1 MNAYEQK
8 QEARRER
15 ILARA
20 DRLRNEGQAKVNS
33 GFERLRAI
41 PFGQPILIGHYSE
54 SRDRNYRRKA
64 CGAIDKGFELQ
75 KAAGEAQARADAVGT
90 GGVSSDDPD
99 AVVKLSSELAS
110 LKANQR
116 QMKAIND
123 AWRKAGSPAPDDL
136 TGWQKVADAPDVMM
150 NVNDLSRVRELLARK
165 LVVRP
170 FPPYRLS
177 NNSANI
183 RRIEQRI
190 EVLKRNATRETRE
203 EDYQGVVKLV
213 ENAEANRVQL
223 IFPGKPSAEVRT
235 KLKRAGFRW
244 SPSEGA
250 WQRQLNNSAVYWA
263 RELVKEITKEGT
275 NGT

>member
-1 MNAYEQK
+1 MNEYEMK

-20 DRLRNEGQAKVNS
+20 DRLRSEGQARYN
-33 GFERLRAI
+33 RAKEMASVI
-41 PFGQPILIGHYSE
+41 PFGQPILVGHYSE
-54 SRDRNYRRKA
+54 KRDRNYRAKIHSNFGKA
-64 CGAIDKGFELQ
+64 F
-75 KAAGEAQARADAVGT
+75 AALKEADEAAARAAAVGA

-99 AVVKLSSELAS
+99 AVQKLQEQLDEA
-110 LKANQR
+110 KALQEA
-116 QMKAIND
+116 MKARNA
-123 AWRKAGSPAPDDL
+123 AWRKAGNKAGRQPDGQWIEPPCAPYQL
-136 TGWQKVADAPDVMM
+136 T
-150 NVNDLSRVRELLARK
+150 
-165 LVVRP
+165 
-170 FPPYRLS
+170 

-190 EVLKRNATRETRE
+190 EHLKRNATRETKTE
-203 EDYQGVVKLV
+203 EFQGVCKLV

-223 IFPGKPSAEVRT
+223 IFPGKPSAEIRA

-263 RELVKEITKEGT
+263 RELVKEIAG
-275 NGT
+275 